1 MSHMQLP
8 KDELPHS
15 PNCKRMF
22 LTTFN
27 KKGMKTPKFYSSC
40 FFLALMLC
48 VCHGCGKGNET
59 ECGGLTFSKERAV
72 RIDETNLTPV
82 FDVPL
87 DTASQ
92 AVVYPQARMR
102 MGKEGFFVFT
112 REALF
117 LYNPKGAFLRKIGQQ
132 GRAANEYLEIV
143 DVALDEPDK
152 CVEILG
158 PQKIY
163 TYGYDGRFLHNKD
176 LPISACSFIHA
187 EGRYWVCNG
196 RTGNEPQVVFVLDD
210 QLKQRGAFLDGKA
223 DIPIMEDNFGRAPVQ
238 SFHESFT
245 HDIYHM
251 DGDSLRLAYVV
262 ESPGLEIP
270 EDLFKGDPMEIM
282 QKMQSN
288 DCVVIKSF
296 LENERYIYMLVQE
309 YAQGSEGVRDYH
321 WVIDK
326 RSGKE
331 RVVDVGIPANG
342 SFHDNPQ
349 LLTADNI
356 VYFLGYPI
364 VKDSDSYNPEE
375 NPHIIG
381 LDLSKIVE

>member
-1 MSHMQLP
+1 
-8 KDELPHS
+8 
-15 PNCKRMF
+15 
-22 LTTFN
+22 
-27 KKGMKTPKFYSSC
+27 MKTLHFYLSY
-40 FFLALMLC
+40 FALALMLC
-48 VCHGCGKGNET
+48 ACNSGGKGDET
-59 ECGGLTFSKERAV
+59 GCERLTFSKEQAV
-72 RIDETNLTPV
+72 SIDKTNLAPV

-92 AVVYPQARMR
+92 AVVYPQARVR

-117 LYNPKGAFLRKIGQQ
+117 LYNLKGEFLRKIGQP

-143 DVALDEPDK
+143 DVALDEPNK
-152 CVEILG
+152 CVEILA
-158 PQKIY
+158 PQKIC
-163 TYGYDGRFLHNKD
+163 TYGFDGRFLHNKD
-176 LPISACSFIHA
+176 LPISACSFIRA
-187 EGRYWVCNG
+187 DGRYWICNG

-210 QLKQRGAFLDGKA
+210 QLKQKGAFLDGKA
-223 DIPIMEDNFGRAPVQ
+223 DIPIMEDNFGRAPVL

-251 DGDSLRLAYVV
+251 DADSLRLAYVV

-270 EDLFKGDPMEIM
+270 EGLFTGDPMEIM

-288 DCVVIKSF
+288 NYVVIKSF
-296 LENERYIYMLVQE
+296 LENEKYIYMLVQE
-309 YAQGSEGVRDYH
+309 YEQGSEGVRDYH

-326 RSGKE
+326 QNGKE
-331 RVVDVGIPANG
+331 RIVDVGIPANG
-342 SFHDNPQ
+342 SYHDNPQ

-364 VKDSDSYNPEE
+364 VNASDTYSPAE
-375 NPHIIG
+375 NPHVIG
-381 LDLSKIVE
+381 LDLSKIIE